1 MPARRGERHNKS
13 CAGRAICRNVCTAN
27 IWRIA
32 KAILGLTVDDEI
44 IYLDNNA
51 TTQLDPAV
59 IEEMLPFLTKY
70 YGNPSS
76 GYAFAA
82 KARKAVDLARERLAA
97 LLGCEPPEIVFTSG
111 GTESN
116 NTVINSALQFDPRGK
131 FATGRIRRGGHV
143 VTSAVE
149 HSAVLGP
156 CQHLAKRG
164 CEVTFL
170 GVDRHGNVDLAELEA
185 AIRPET
191 AFVSMMWANNETGVL
206 FPVEKI
212 AEICRE
218 KGVLFHTD
226 AVQATGK
233 IPVRLR
239 DTPINFL
246 SLSAHKFYG
255 PKGVGALYVN
265 RRTRFYPLIAGGGQE
280 NERRGGTENV
290 AAIAGLGKAAER
302 ALEYL
307 SEEKTPVRSMRDR
320 FERAILETVSGA
332 SINGAGAA
340 RVPNTS
346 SFSFEGI
353 ESPAALLLLDRHRIC
368 CSAGSACRTGSQEA
382 SHVLR
387 AMNSDANSARRSL
400 RFSFGRF
407 NTDAQIDRV
416 IEVVPKIIEKLR
428 QMATPARASV
438 VSSATTAL
446 PATP

>member
-1 MPARRGERHNKS
+1 M
-13 CAGRAICRNVCTAN
+13 TAT
-27 IWRIA
+27 A
-32 KAILGLTVDDEI
+32 DEL

-51 TTQLDPAV
+51 TTQLDPSV
-59 IEEMLPFLTKY
+59 IEEMLPFLLEH

-82 KARKAVDLARERLAA
+82 RARKALDLARERLAA
-97 LLGCEPPEIVFTSG
+97 LLGCEPSEIVFTSG

-116 NTVINSALQFDPRGK
+116 NAVINSALQSYPRGK
-131 FATGRIRRGGHV
+131 HV

-156 CQHLAKRG
+156 CQDLTERG
-164 CEVTFL
+164 CEVTFV
-170 GVDRHGNVDLAELEA
+170 GVDRDGNVDLADLEA

-191 AFVSMMWANNETGVL
+191 TLVSMMWANNETGVL

-212 AEICRE
+212 AEICRA

-226 AVQATGK
+226 AVQAAGK
-233 IPVRLR
+233 IPIRLR
-239 DTPINFL
+239 DTAINFL
-246 SLSAHKFYG
+246 SLSAHKFHG

-280 NERRGGTENV
+280 NGRRGGTENV
-290 AAIAGLGKAAER
+290 ASIAGLGKAAER
-302 ALEYL
+302 AMEFL
-307 SEEKTPVRSMRDR
+307 SEGKARVGSLRDR
-320 FERAILETVSGA
+320 FENAILETVSGA
-332 SINGAGAA
+332 SVNGAGAA

-353 ESPAALLLLDRHRIC
+353 ESSAALLLLDRHHIC

-387 AMNSDANSARRSL
+387 AMNPSGDGARRSL

-407 NTDAQIDRV
+407 NTEAQLERA
-416 IEVVPKIIEKLR
+416 IEIVPKVIEKLR
-428 QMATPARASV
+428 QIPALAPV
-438 VSSATTAL
+438 ATAL
-446 PATP
+446 

>member
-1 MPARRGERHNKS
+1 
-13 CAGRAICRNVCTAN
+13 
-27 IWRIA
+27 
-32 KAILGLTVDDEI
+32 VDDEI

-76 GYAFAA
+76 GYAFAV

-97 LLGCEPPEIVFTSG
+97 LLDCEPSEIVFTSG

-116 NTVINSALQFDPRGK
+116 NTVINSALQFDRRGK
-131 FATGRIRRGGHV
+131 HV

-156 CQHLAKRG
+156 CQDLAKRG

-185 AIRPET
+185 AIRPDT

-218 KGVLFHTD
+218 KRVLFHTD

-239 DTPINFL
+239 DTSINFL
-246 SLSAHKFYG
+246 SLSAHKFHG

-265 RRTRFYPLIAGGGQE
+265 RRTRFHPLIAGGGQE
-280 NERRGGTENV
+280 DGRRGGTENV
-290 AAIAGLGKAAER
+290 AAIVGLG
-302 ALEYL
+302 
-307 SEEKTPVRSMRDR
+307 
-320 FERAILETVSGA
+320 ILETVTGA
-332 SINGAGAA
+332 SVNGAGAA

-387 AMNSDANSARRSL
+387 AMNSDTNGARRSL

-416 IEVVPKIIEKLR
+416 IEVVPKVIEKLR
-428 QMATPARASV
+428 QIAVPLAVAGIADPGRES
-438 VSSATTAL
+438 L
-446 PATP
+446 HL